1 VRETVVV
8 ARENLPS
15 DRCLVAYV
23 VPDSDT
29 APLPHELRDY
39 LKERLLNTF
48 CLCGAR
54 CLPLTPN
61 GKVDR
66 RALPTPILRV
76 QNWQLLIKLLNL
88 MSKKP

>member
-29 APLPHELRDY
+29 APWRMNCAILP
-39 LKERLLNTF
+39 KERLLNMPSA
-48 CLCGAR
+48 CGAR

-66 RALPTPILRV
+66 RLYYSDTSRPELAATYQV
-76 QNWQLLIKLLNL
+76 CNL